1 MRWTVITMACATL
14 SVASL
19 AWAVDDG
26 RGRDWRPL
34 PQTQPTSGKPTWEQ
48 VAAQCP
54 SDGVTPCAGKLG
66 NIELKDWIWAT
77 RPQVIDL
84 FSLYAPAIVNA
95 PDASVF
101 GPEYQAVATQ
111 FQALFGITMHLQG
124 CPTYQPCFNSK
135 WGTGMTSS
143 VAAVGPPAAPWGA
156 EVSVDLEWGGG
167 GFRTFTPLH
176 PDMGRGLWMW
186 RPTGLGT
193 SAAHAYDDST
203 TMSAPGGGIAIADVM
218 ANDWVSG
225 QRATPANGVLS
236 QLTSAVAG
244 VWLDVNTG
252 AVRVENGTAAGTYTF
267 DYRLCNRI
275 SPTHCDDAAVSINVP
290 SFALTAAAD
299 AGTIAMAQ
307 GGTAIVNVLAND
319 RVGTFA
325 ATTAWVQLSA
335 VSSSHPGVTL
345 DTTTGAV
352 RVAAGTPHGVHTL
365 LYRICERANLGNCA
379 QATATV
385 SPNSIDA
392 VNDSARGSSK
402 KPNTPLASVL
412 TNDRFANA
420 VATPATVTL
429 SLVSISPPNP
439 KIRLDLV
446 DGSIDVLGRT
456 NSGLYNIV
464 YRICETASPANCD
477 QATVTLDLSGGR

>member
-1 MRWTVITMACATL
+1 MRWTGFTL
-14 SVASL
+14 GCVALLVSTTS
-19 AWAVDDG
+19 WAVDDG

-34 PQTQPTSGKPTWEQ
+34 PQTQPSSGKPTWEQ
-48 VAAQCP
+48 IAALCPTDGVAAC
-54 SDGVTPCAGKLG
+54 TGKLG
-66 NIELKDWIWAT
+66 NIDLKDWVWAT

-84 FSLYAPAIVNA
+84 FSVYAPAITTA
-95 PDASVF
+95 PDASV
-101 GPEYQAVATQ
+101 GGLEYQAIATQ
-111 FQALFGITMHLQG
+111 FQAQFGITMHLQG

-135 WGTGMTSS
+135 WSTGMTATPATSS
-143 VAAVGPPAAPWGA
+143 APVAAWGG
-156 EVSVDLEWGGG
+156 EVSLDLEWGGG
-167 GFRTFTPLH
+167 GFRVFTPLH
-176 PDMGRGLWMW
+176 PDMGRGLWLW
-186 RPTGLGT
+186 RPTGLNT
-193 SAAHAYDDST
+193 TNAHAYDDSAS
-203 TMSAPGGGIAIADVM
+203 MPAPGGGVAIAEVL
-218 ANDWVSG
+218 ANDWIAG
-225 QRATPANGVLS
+225 QRATPANGVLT

-252 AVRVENGTAAGTYTF
+252 AVMVDNGTAAGTYGF

-275 SPTHCDDAAVSINVP
+275 SPSHCDDATITVTVP
-290 SFALTAAAD
+290 SFLLTATAD
-299 AGTIAMAQ
+299 AGTMAMAQ
-307 GGTAIVNVLAND
+307 GGTAIANVLAND
-319 RVGTFA
+319 RVGSATATA
-325 ATTAWVQLSA
+325 ALVQLSA
-335 VSSSHPGVTL
+335 VNSSHPGVTL
-345 DTTTGAV
+345 DTSTGAV

-365 LYRICERANLGNCA
+365 VYRICERANLGNCA

-420 VATPATVTL
+420 VASTAKVTL
-429 SLVSISPPNP
+429 SLVSITPPNP

-456 NSGLYNIV
+456 NSGLYSIV

-477 QATVTLDLSGGR
+477 QATVTLDLSGSR